1 MWHAREIGETHKAFW
16 WRDLKEEDPLEDLGV
31 DGRIILYLNF
41 KKCNGSGNWM
51 DLPEHR
57 DKWQA
62 FVGAVMNV
70 WVS

>member
-1 MWHAREIGETHKAFW
+1 
-16 WRDLKEEDPLEDLGV
+16 LEDLGV
-31 DGRIILYLNF
+31 DGRIISFNF

-51 DLPEHR
+51 DLAEHW

-62 FVGAVMNV
+62 FVGAVMIV